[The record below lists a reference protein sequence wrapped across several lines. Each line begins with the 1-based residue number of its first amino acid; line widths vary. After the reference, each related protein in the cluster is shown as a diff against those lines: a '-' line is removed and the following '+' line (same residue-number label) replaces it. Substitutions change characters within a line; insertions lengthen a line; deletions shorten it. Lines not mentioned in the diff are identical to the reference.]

1 MRELNFN
8 TIQRPE
14 LLLTMEDEAH
24 TQLHVGAPTA
34 GLVEELQAKAGRS
47 ESYEA
52 MLDLFARLISR
63 NRENITVTVDELKD
77 KYNFDYTDAVAFF
90 GVYIDFVKDIKKI
103 KN

>member
-8 TIQRPE
+8 AIQRPE
-14 LLLTMEDEAH
+14 LLLTMKDEAH

-34 GLVEELQAKAGRS
+34 GLVEELQSKGS

-52 MLDLFARLISR
+52 LLDLFARLISR
-63 NRENITVTVDELKD
+63 NRENITVTADELKD
-77 KYNFDYTDAVAFF
+77 KYHFDYTDSVVFF
-90 GVYIDFVKDIKKI
+90 DTYIDFVKDIKKI